1 MVPVGACLGLSAV
14 LFAIGMVGF
23 LGRRNIILMLVSVE
37 IMLNAVNVSL
47 AAFSHRLQDPR
58 GQILALFVI
67 AVAAAESTQGGRQ
80 CRESDRAEVV
90 TSARPLFAVLVPA
103 VGALLIA
110 RTGERRANLRE
121 FWSVAAGVLQAAL
134 VGSMIPDVLAGR
146 APEWVLFRILP
157 GIELAFRVD
166 GFGLLFGLGA
176 SLLWIATSFYSI
188 GYMRALGEHA
198 QTRYFA
204 CFALALSATMGVALS
219 ANLFTLF
226 LFYEA
231 LTLVTYPLV
240 GHKETAEAR
249 AGARKYI
256 IYLLGA
262 AKLLLVAALIL
273 TYNVAGTLEFRKG
286 GILPV
291 SELAAEPTLLYV
303 VFALFL
309 FGFAKNAVM
318 PLHSWLPAAMVAP
331 TPVSALLHA
340 VAVVKTGV
348 FATLRVFLYVFGL
361 EAMKRLDADV
371 LALVVASVTILLA
384 SLLALGQDNLKARLA
399 FSTVSQLSYIVLGA
413 ALLTPSGILG
423 GVAHI
428 TNHAVSKIT
437 LFLCAGSIYVST
449 RKTEISQMSG
459 LASQMP
465 WTMAAFAVASLSLV
479 GIPPASGFISKW
491 YLALGSVERGNTW
504 LLGVLLAS
512 SLLNAAYLGP
522 IVFRAYFEEAPDS
535 PHDAVVEVPWM
546 VIPLVLT
553 ALASLL
559 LGVYP
564 DPVLTLAGRVLP

>member
-1 MVPVGACLGLSAV
+1 MISVTPLLA
-14 LFAIGMVGF
+14 
-23 LGRRNIILMLVSVE
+23 VSV
-37 IMLNAVNVSL
+37 S
-47 AAFSHRLQDPR
+47 
-58 GQILALFVI
+58 
-67 AVAAAESTQGGRQ
+67 
-80 CRESDRAEVV
+80 
-90 TSARPLFAVLVPA
+90 A

-110 RTGERRANLRE
+110 CTGERRANLRE
-121 FWSVAAGVLQAAL
+121 FWSVAAGVSLFAL
-134 VGSMIPDVLAGR
+134 VASMIPEVLAGGT
-146 APEWVLFRILP
+146 PQCVLFRLLP

-166 GFGLLFGLGA
+166 AFGLLFAAGA
-176 SLLWIATSFYSI
+176 SLLWILTSFYSI
-188 GYMRALGEHA
+188 GYMRSLKEHA

-204 CFALALSATMGVALS
+204 CFALALSATVGVAFS

-249 AGARKYI
+249 AGARKYV

-262 AKLLLVAALIL
+262 AKVFLVAAIIL

-291 SELAAEPTLLYV
+291 EQITAQPLLLYV
-303 VFALFL
+303 IFALFL
-309 FGFAKNAVM
+309 FGFAKNALV

-348 FATLRVFLYVFGL
+348 FCTLRVFLFIFGADAMRMI
-361 EAMKRLDADV
+361 EADK
-371 LALVVASVTILLA
+371 LALAAASVTILVG

-399 FSTVSQLSYIVLGA
+399 FSTVSQLSYIILGA
-413 ALLTPSGILG
+413 ALLNQSGIVG
-423 GVAHI
+423 GVSHI

-459 LASQMP
+459 LARRMP
-465 WTMAAFAVASLSLV
+465 WTMAAFTVASLSVV
-479 GIPPASGFISKW
+479 GIPGTSGCVSKW
-491 YLALGSVERGNTW
+491 YLALGSAEHSLGLT
-504 LLGVLLAS
+504 LLGVLLIS

-522 IVFRAYFEEAPDS
+522 VVYKAYFEKS
-535 PHDAVVEVPWM
+535 PEGHEEVREVPWM
-546 VIPLVLT
+546 VAPL
-553 ALASLL
+553 AISAAASLL
-559 LGVYP
+559 LGLYP
-564 DPVLTLAGRVLP
+564 TPVLELARGALP

>member
-1 MVPVGACLGLSAV
+1 MDSATV
-14 LFAIGMVGF
+14 FSIKPLLAI
-23 LGRRNIILMLVSVE
+23 LVS
-37 IMLNAVNVSL
+37 
-47 AAFSHRLQDPR
+47 
-58 GQILALFVI
+58 
-67 AVAAAESTQGGRQ
+67 
-80 CRESDRAEVV
+80 
-90 TSARPLFAVLVPA
+90 A

-110 RTGERRANLRE
+110 GTGERRANLRE
-121 FWSVAAGVLQAAL
+121 FWSVAAGVLKL
-134 VGSMIPDVLAGR
+134 GFVVSMIPDVQAGR
-146 APEWVLFRILP
+146 TLECRLFPILP

-166 GFGLLFGLGA
+166 AFGLLFALGA

-188 GYMRALGEHA
+188 GYMRSLGEHA

-204 CFALALSATMGVALS
+204 CFALALSATIGVAFS

-226 LFYEA
+226 LFYEG
-231 LTLVTYPLV
+231 LTLATYPLV
-240 GHKETAEAR
+240 GHKETPEAR
-249 AGARKYI
+249 AGARKYV
-256 IYLLGA
+256 IYLLGT
-262 AKLLLVAALIL
+262 AKLFLIAAIIL
-273 TYNVAGTLEFRKG
+273 TYNVAGTLDFRRG

-291 SELAAEPTLLYV
+291 SELAADPTLLYI

-348 FATLRVFLYVFGL
+348 FATLRVFLFVFGVD
-361 EAMKRLDADV
+361 AMRLLGTDA
-371 LALVVASVTILLA
+371 LALGVASVTILGG

-399 FSTVSQLSYIVLGA
+399 FSTISQLSYVVLGA
-413 ALLTPSGILG
+413 ALLTTSGILG
-423 GVAHI
+423 GIAHV

-449 RKTEISQMSG
+449 HKTEVSQMSG
-459 LASQMP
+459 LGRQMP
-465 WTMAAFAVASLSLV
+465 WTMAAFAIASLSLV
-479 GIPPASGFISKW
+479 GIPPASGFVSKW
-491 YLALGSVERGNTW
+491 YLALGSVERGSGW

-522 IVFRAYFEEAPDS
+522 VVYKAYFEDGADGDQ
-535 PHDAVVEVPWM
+535 HKVFEVPWM
-546 VIPLVLT
+546 IVPLVLT

-564 DPVLTLAGRVLP
+564 DPVLKLARSVLP